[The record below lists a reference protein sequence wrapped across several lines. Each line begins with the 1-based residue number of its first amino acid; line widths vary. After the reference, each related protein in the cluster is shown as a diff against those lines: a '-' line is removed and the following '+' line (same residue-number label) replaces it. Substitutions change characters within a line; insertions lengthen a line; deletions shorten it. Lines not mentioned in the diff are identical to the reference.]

1 MFDHTVKSI
10 DLDQKHNGQINFE
23 VADGWVK
30 KWFSRKSIFG
40 RFFFPIAES
49 EELLK
54 RKRLRK
60 SR

>member
-1 MFDHTVKSI
+1 MFAHTIKLI
-10 DLDQKHNGQINFE
+10 NLDLKHKDQINFE

-30 KWFSRKSIFG
+30 EWFSKKSIFR
-40 RFFFPIAES
+40 RFIFPIAES